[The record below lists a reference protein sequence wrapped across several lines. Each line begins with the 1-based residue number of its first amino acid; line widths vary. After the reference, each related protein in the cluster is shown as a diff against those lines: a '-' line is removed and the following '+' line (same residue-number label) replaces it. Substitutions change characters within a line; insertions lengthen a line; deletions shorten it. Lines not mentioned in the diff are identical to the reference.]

1 MNKRL
6 IVFLILGI
14 LLVSALSAVPSIYEI
29 ISEFPE
35 SRIDSFL
42 EGDTVKY
49 YSIDGNYVPEI
60 AFDGTMGKSKA
71 IKDYNEDDTFTLG
84 LATFIK
90 YPESWENLSF
100 EEKKLE
106 IINTLLSV
114 STIKGIEYISHS
126 AGDKPKVLFS
136 DAYTLVDKDSKKE
149 AYDVEFSY
157 APESYSYE
165 LAAYLKD
172 SIFGGNKYL
181 INYEIS
187 ESEIFMTITNYSDLK
202 FMFFKAMSKGELNM
216 CVDAV
221 MTKEGIA
228 LFALATVYGRDPVVK
243 TPITDVDLP
252 SAFMKRITSLK
263 NWFVTEINK

>member
-1 MNKRL
+1 MVL
-6 IVFLILGI
+6 VTLAAEPSVYDIV
-14 LLVSALSAVPSIYEI
+14 
-29 ISEFPE
+29 SEFPE
-35 SRIDSFL
+35 GRIESFFSG
-42 EGDTVKY
+42 ETVEY
-49 YSIDGNYVPEI
+49 YSIYGQYVPGI

-71 IKDYNEDDTFTLG
+71 LKDYNEESAFTLG

-90 YPESWENLSF
+90 YPESWENLSY

>member
-1 MNKRL
+1 MKKFIL
-6 IVFLILGI
+6 IFVFF
-14 LLVSALSAVPSIYEI
+14 LLFGFVLSAEPSIREI
-29 ISEFPE
+29 ISEFP
-35 SRIDSFL
+35 SDKVDDFL
-42 EGDTVKY
+42 DGQTVKY
-49 YSIDGNYVPEI
+49 YSINDQYVPGI
-60 AFDGTMGKSKA
+60 AFDFTMGKSKA
-71 IKDYNEDDTFTLG
+71 LKDYNESDAFTLG
-84 LATFIK
+84 LASFIE
-90 YPESWENLSF
+90 YPESWKELDYA
-100 EEKKLE
+100 EKKLN

-114 STIKGIEYISHS
+114 STIKGITYKSYS

-157 APESYSYE
+157 APDKYTYE
-165 LAAYLKD
+165 IAAYLKD

-181 INYEIS
+181 IRYDIS

-202 FMFFKAMSKGELNM
+202 FMFYKAMSKGELNM
-216 CVDAV
+216 CVDVV

-243 TPITDVDLP
+243 TPITEVDLP

-263 NWFVTEINK
+263 NWFVEEINK